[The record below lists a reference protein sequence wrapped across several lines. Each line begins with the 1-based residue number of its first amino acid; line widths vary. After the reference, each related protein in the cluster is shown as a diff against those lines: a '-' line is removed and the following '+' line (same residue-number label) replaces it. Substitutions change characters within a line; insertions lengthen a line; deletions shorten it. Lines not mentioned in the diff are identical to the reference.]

1 MWCESSQHVT
11 SALLNLITCV
21 TCQDGFV
28 KHRQH
33 PISVLPRNHKKT
45 LPLPPCQHEK
55 YNLLQHQKSLC
66 NFEWLD
72 TAILP
77 LWSTFQP
84 NQMLCLL
91 NMPYTSP
98 LVSLYMDY
106 PTLSQS
112 GQHQTPARCAPL
124 LCSLPWVS
132 PSQAELAA
140 TSFFIHKISTSVLLW
155 DFYTTCW
162 FCVCWSLSPYFELL
176 EKGPSLTHLLHLQHS
191 AWYKTTGI
199 Q

>member
-1 MWCESSQHVT
+1 MWCESSQCMT

-21 TCQDGFV
+21 TCQNGFL

-33 PISVLPRNHKKT
+33 LISVLPRNHKKT
-45 LPLPPCQHEK
+45 PPHPHANMRNTTSCSIRRAFATLNGWTQPFF
-55 YNLLQHQKSLC
+55 LC
-66 NFEWLD
+66 NLRSSQIRCFLSSEHALY
-72 TAILP
+72 IP
-77 LWSTFQP
+77 VG
-84 NQMLCLL
+84 
-91 NMPYTSP
+91 
-98 LVSLYMDY
+98 VSLY
-106 PTLSQS
+106 P

-132 PSQAELAA
+132 PSQAELSA
-140 TSFFIHKISTSVLLW
+140 TSFFIYKMSTSILLW
-155 DFYTTCW
+155 HFYIACW

-199 Q
+199 H